1 MAIPEEKEGK
11 GDIGMTDKE
20 QAISVISRYMDL
32 LRIKAAQDK
41 DTEIE
46 NQICET
52 KAQLEAL
59 GIVVENLVI
68 K

>member
-1 MAIPEEKEGK
+1 MNEKG
-11 GDIGMTDKE
+11 
-20 QAISVISRYMDL
+20 QAVDAISRYMDL

-41 DTEIE
+41 EAEIE
-46 NQICET
+46 NQLCET

-59 GIVVENLVI
+59 GVVVDNLVI